1 MVRAIPSALSFAQDG
16 LDNCTLEILREFF
29 KKFFKSFW
37 VPHSGF
43 YLIGQAD
50 GIGIFNHSPG
60 DYNVLLGF
68 NTTDLDGF

>member
-29 KKFFKSFW
+29 KNTVFW

-43 YLIGQAD
+43 YLVGQAD

-60 DYNVLLGF
+60 DYNVHLGF
-68 NTTDLDGF
+68 NTTELDGF